1 MTDERNS
8 RNLWQVIMSMAAALF
23 GVQSERNRQLDFTHG
38 KPMQYIL
45 VGVIMTALLV
55 LLIYVIVQLVLR
67 QVGN

>member
-23 GVQSERNRQLDFTHG
+23 GVQSERNRELDFTHG
-38 KPMQYIL
+38 KPMHYIIVGL
-45 VGVIMTALLV
+45 VMTALLV

-67 QVGN
+67 QAGA